1 MYFSEA
7 GGYLSNEDTWAAR
20 CDVQPLIRAATLDG
34 YLELAAA
41 LGLDGPSLVARV
53 GLNLGDL
60 RAPDAWLPAEAAV
73 RLLDL
78 SATLSAQPDF
88 AVLLGDRRRLATLG
102 PISVAVREEPDL
114 RHVLRVLVLH
124 EVSYNE
130 ALRMRLDE
138 GEGAATIRVW
148 LELGAPAPVG
158 QATALGV
165 AAINGVIREC
175 VDDSWR
181 PLGAYFAFP
190 APADLGQY
198 RAAFGPGLWFEQPF
212 TGLVLS
218 SRDLA
223 SPNRLSDP
231 LLRPYAQQFLEAAVT
246 RKGPRMTARVT
257 ELIELM
263 LPAGRCSLTAVA
275 DVLRLDPRTLRR
287 HLAREGTSFSAVV
300 DDTRA
305 ALAQRHLGSGTQSMT
320 EISQLLGFETP
331 SGFSR
336 WFTKHFGMTAR
347 DWRKRSAARSMPRE
361 RPSR

>member
-1 MYFSEA
+1 MGRFFA
-7 GGYLSNEDTWAAR
+7 GPDGYLSSEDTGVAR
-20 CDVQPLIRAATLDG
+20 RAVQPLIRGATLDG

-41 LGLDGPSLVARV
+41 MGLDAPSLVAQV
-53 GLNLGDL
+53 GLDLGDL
-60 RAPDAWLPAEAAV
+60 RAPDAWLAAEAAV

-78 SATLSAQPDF
+78 SASLSGRPDF

-114 RHVLRVLVLH
+114 RQVLRVLVRH

-138 GEGAATIRVW
+138 SDGAATIRLW

-158 QATALGV
+158 QATVLGV

-175 VDDSWR
+175 IEDSWR

-198 RAAFGPGLWFEQPF
+198 RAAFGPGLRFEQPF

-218 SRDLA
+218 SRDLV

-246 RKGPRMTARVT
+246 RKGPSATARVT
-257 ELIELM
+257 ELVELL

-275 DVLRLDPRTLRR
+275 QALRVDPRTLRR
-287 HLAREGTSFSAVV
+287 HLAREGTSFSAIV
-300 DDTRA
+300 DETRA
-305 ALAQRHLGSGTQSMT
+305 ALAQRHLGSGAQSMT

-331 SGFSR
+331 GAFSR
-336 WFTKHFGMTAR
+336 WFTGRFGMTAR
-347 DWRKRSAARSMPRE
+347 DWRMRS
-361 RPSR
+361 

>member
-1 MYFSEA
+1 MGRFFA
-7 GGYLSNEDTWAAR
+7 GPDGYLSSEDTGVAR
-20 CDVQPLIRAATLDG
+20 RAVQPLIRGATLDG

-41 LGLDGPSLVARV
+41 MGLDAPSLVAQV
-53 GLNLGDL
+53 GLDLGDL
-60 RAPDAWLPAEAAV
+60 RAPDAWLAAEAAV

-78 SATLSAQPDF
+78 SASLSGRPDF

-114 RHVLRVLVLH
+114 RQVLRVLVRH

-138 GEGAATIRVW
+138 SDGAATIRLW

-158 QATALGV
+158 QATVLGV

-175 VDDSWR
+175 IEDSWR

-198 RAAFGPGLWFEQPF
+198 RAAFGPGLRFEQPF

-246 RKGPRMTARVT
+246 RKGPSATARVT
-257 ELIELM
+257 ELVELL

-275 DVLRLDPRTLRR
+275 QALRVDPRTLRR
-287 HLAREGTSFSAVV
+287 HLAREGTSFSAIV
-300 DDTRA
+300 DEARA
-305 ALAQRHLGSGTQSMT
+305 ALAQRHLGSGAQSMT

-331 SGFSR
+331 GAFSR
-336 WFTKHFGMTAR
+336 WFTGRFGMTAR
-347 DWRKRSAARSMPRE
+347 DWRMRS
-361 RPSR
+361 